1 MSGTYFTVPFFKI
14 PVFCLVYMSCNYTVL
29 VLILLCMIIISI
41 GILVFLYFIYF
52 LKKRLACLVSS
63 LPLLA
68 SVDRCLARTVGAL
81 LAVPAG
87 ASGWRSRSWLLGWIR
102 MAGSVFACNT
112 FVGLCD
118 NCYCSVQWLI
128 C

>member
-1 MSGTYFTVPFFKI
+1 
-14 PVFCLVYMSCNYTVL
+14 
-29 VLILLCMIIISI
+29 MIFISI

-52 LKKRLACLVSS
+52 LKKRLACPFPS

-68 SVDRCLARTVGAL
+68 SADRCLARTVGAL
-81 LAVPAG
+81 LAGPAG
-87 ASGWRSRSWLLGWIR
+87 ASGWSSRSWLFGWIR
-102 MAGSVFACNT
+102 MAGSAFACNT

-118 NCYCSVQWLI
+118 NCYYSVQWLI